1 MVISCYTLTTSGN
14 RSQDLLDVL
23 RSIIGPTL
31 FEKGCIVSE
40 IWQNP
45 DDPGMFLLH
54 EEWDSF
60 SDLENHITSPLYRRL
75 LAAMEM
81 CITRPQ
87 VIFMNGMDIRGI
99 DWVEKIRT
107 VILDTEFQSN
117 HD

>member
-1 MVISCYTLTTSGN
+1 MVISCYTLTTSGS

-23 RSIIGPTL
+23 RSISGPTQ
-31 FEKGCIVSE
+31 FKKGCIISN

-45 DDPGMFLLH
+45 DDPGSFLLH
-54 EEWDSF
+54 EEWESL
-60 SDLENHITSPLYRRL
+60 SDLESHITSPLYHRL

-107 VILDTEFQSN
+107 VILDT
-117 HD
+117 DLK